1 MLPTR
6 CCPAHPS
13 AAGTR
18 HLWHRALPQPVPNPL
33 ECTAEVVWAAIRALR
48 PLLRRY
54 GECETLMTDTVD
66 LTVLGRRI
74 ERMDDQLHGIVN
86 RLDRIEGSIAIV
98 DSHVGALTAEVH
110 RFGERLD
117 RYDERFDRLEQ
128 LLRDRPAPS

>member
-1 MLPTR
+1 
-6 CCPAHPS
+6 
-13 AAGTR
+13 
-18 HLWHRALPQPVPNPL
+18 
-33 ECTAEVVWAAIRALR
+33 
-48 PLLRRY
+48 
-54 GECETLMTDTVD
+54 MTDTVD

-128 LLRDRPAPS
+128 LLRGGRSILIIFGRPGDGSSDPI

>member
-1 MLPTR
+1 MLLTR

-54 GECETLMTDTVD
+54 GECETLMIDTVD

-86 RLDRIEGSIAIV
+86 RL
-98 DSHVGALTAEVH
+98 EVH

>member
-1 MLPTR
+1 
-6 CCPAHPS
+6 
-13 AAGTR
+13 
-18 HLWHRALPQPVPNPL
+18 
-33 ECTAEVVWAAIRALR
+33 
-48 PLLRRY
+48 
-54 GECETLMTDTVD
+54 MTDIVD

>member
-54 GECETLMTDTVD
+54 GECETLMTDTVAGGVD
-66 LTVLGRRI
+66 WTLGRLRPP
-74 ERMDDQLHGIVN
+74 RSRHAGGVCCCCC
-86 RLDRIEGSIAIV
+86 RCG
-98 DSHVGALTAEVH
+98 HVGDARASSKRSIMSTALSASAPVM
-110 RFGERLD
+110 
-117 RYDERFDRLEQ
+117 
-128 LLRDRPAPS
+128 LLRQTVIGVRSPSA

>member
-1 MLPTR
+1 MLPTGVVRRIHLQQEGAISGTAR
-6 CCPAHPS
+6 CPK
-13 AAGTR
+13 
-18 HLWHRALPQPVPNPL
+18 PVPNPL
-33 ECTAEVVWAAIRALR
+33 EYMPAQQWPQRTYCSPDYLGGW
-48 PLLRRY
+48 
-54 GECETLMTDTVD
+54 ECETLMTDTVD

-128 LLRDRPAPS
+128 LLRDR

>member
-18 HLWHRALPQPVPNPL
+18 HLWHRALHQPVPNPL
-33 ECTAEVVWAAIRALR
+33 ECTAEVVWAAIRAL

-98 DSHVGALTAEVH
+98 DSHVGTLTAEVH

>member
-1 MLPTR
+1 
-6 CCPAHPS
+6 
-13 AAGTR
+13 
-18 HLWHRALPQPVPNPL
+18 
-33 ECTAEVVWAAIRALR
+33 
-48 PLLRRY
+48 
-54 GECETLMTDTVD
+54 MTDTVD

-98 DSHVGALTAEVH
+98 DSHVGALTAEVL
-110 RFGERLD
+110 GERLD

>member
-1 MLPTR
+1 
-6 CCPAHPS
+6 
-13 AAGTR
+13 
-18 HLWHRALPQPVPNPL
+18 
-33 ECTAEVVWAAIRALR
+33 
-48 PLLRRY
+48 
-54 GECETLMTDTVD
+54 MTDTVD

-74 ERMDDQLHGIVN
+74 ERMDDQLRRIAN

-128 LLRDRPAPS
+128 LLQTDRANTAPLHSFWSGPAVLKSIIRPDMVRETGHPMHGGADK

>member
-1 MLPTR
+1 V
-6 CCPAHPS
+6 AGS
-13 AAGTR
+13 AR
-18 HLWHRALPQPVPNPL
+18 I
-33 ECTAEVVWAAIRALR
+33 AAQTTSAV
-48 PLLRRY
+48 
-54 GECETLMTDTVD
+54 ECETLMTDTVD

>member
-1 MLPTR
+1 M
-6 CCPAHPS
+6 PAQLAAPRIAAQTTS
-13 AAGTR
+13 ALGVR
-18 HLWHRALPQPVPNPL
+18 D
-33 ECTAEVVWAAIRALR
+33 AI
-48 PLLRRY
+48 
-54 GECETLMTDTVD
+54 MTGTVD
-66 LTVLGRRI
+66 LTVLDRRI

-98 DSHVGALTAEVH
+98 DSHVAALTAEVH

>member
-1 MLPTR
+1 VRYAPYPVLSGASICSR
-6 CCPAHPS
+6 APS
-13 AAGTR
+13 
-18 HLWHRALPQPVPNPL
+18 L
-33 ECTAEVVWAAIRALR
+33 ALR
-48 PLLRRY
+48 AAPEYIPAQQWLQRTYCSPDYLGG

-98 DSHVGALTAEVH
+98 DSHVGTLTAEVH

>member
-1 MLPTR
+1 MPVQQ
-6 CCPAHPS
+6 
-13 AAGTR
+13 
-18 HLWHRALPQPVPNPL
+18 WPQHTYYSPDYL
-33 ECTAEVVWAAIRALR
+33 GGREVRDAI
-48 PLLRRY
+48 
-54 GECETLMTDTVD
+54 MTDTVD

-86 RLDRIEGSIAIV
+86 RLDRIEGSIAVV